1 MSQPTTSHPLVLH
14 NTLGGQDEPF
24 VPQDPQRVTLYVCG
38 PTVYNRVHVGNGR
51 PVVVFD
57 VLFRVLRELYG
68 PDQVIYARNI
78 TDVDDKI
85 NKAAADNGES
95 IAALTERFTRAFHED
110 IAALGTLEPTI
121 EPRATDHIQPMIE
134 LIERL
139 IERGH
144 AYVSNDHVLFDVT
157 SYPDYGALSGRSL
170 DDMQA
175 GARVEVADYKHHP
188 GDFVLW
194 KPATAGE
201 PGWDSPWGT
210 GRPGW
215 HLECTAMIR
224 SHLGP
229 MIDIH
234 GGGHDLVFPH
244 HENEIAQGCAA
255 EGCSDHGTYYARY
268 WVHNGHVTIDGEKMS
283 KSLGNFQLLHDLLQV
298 YPGEVLRLALLSR
311 HYSAPLNFSEDTLT
325 QSRNALNGLYRVL
338 REHAEVTPTP
348 VTAADTP
355 VFAALLD
362 DLNTPAAITAL
373 HRSAD
378 ALATADDAAQ
388 RARHKGAL
396 LAGAGLLGLLRQDP
410 ATWFHGDSSE
420 DPDLT
425 SWVEERIAARQAAR
439 QQRDFATADAI
450 RDELTARGIELEDTP
465 DGTRWQ
471 RSSTPA

>member
-1 MSQPTTSHPLVLH
+1 MSEGRTLRLH
-14 NTLGGQDEPF
+14 NTLGGRDEPF
-24 VPQDPQRVTLYVCG
+24 VPQDPHRVTLYVCG
-38 PTVYNRVHVGNGR
+38 PTVYNRVHIGNGR

-68 PDQVIYARNI
+68 PEHVIYARNI

-85 NKAAADNGES
+85 NKAAAENHEP
-95 IAALTERFTRAFHED
+95 IADLTERYTRAFHED
-110 IAALGTLEPTI
+110 IAALGTLEPTL

-139 IERGH
+139 IARGH
-144 AYVSNDHVLFDVT
+144 AYAADGHVLFDVT

-170 DDMQA
+170 ADMQA
-175 GARVEVADYKHHP
+175 GARVEVAAYKRHP

-194 KPATAGE
+194 KPAAADE
-201 PGWDSPWGT
+201 PGWDSPWGF

-224 SHLGP
+224 THLGP
-229 MIDIH
+229 AIDIH

-255 EGCSDHGTYYARY
+255 EGCTEHGTHYARY
-268 WVHNGHVTIDGEKMS
+268 WMHNGHLTIDGEKMS
-283 KSLGNFQLLHDLLQV
+283 KSLGNFRLLHDLLQH
-298 YPGEVLRLALLSR
+298 YPGEALRLALLSR
-311 HYSAPLNFSEDTLT
+311 HYRAPLNFSEETLN
-325 QSRNALNGLYRVL
+325 QSRNSLNSLYRVL
-338 REHAEVTPTP
+338 RDAAEVTPEA
-348 VTAADTP
+348 VAAAETP

-373 HRSAD
+373 HRLGD
-378 ALATADDAAQ
+378 ALATAPADR
-388 RARHKGAL
+388 RARCKGEL
-396 LAGAGLLGLLRQDP
+396 LAGAALLGLLQQDP
-410 ATWFHGDSSE
+410 AAWFQGSEGDT
-420 DPDLT
+420 DLAA
-425 SWVEERIAARQAAR
+425 WVEDRIAARQAAR
-439 QQRDFATADAI
+439 QARDFAAADAI

-471 RSSTPA
+471 RAT

>member
-1 MSQPTTSHPLVLH
+1 MSQPRTLTLH
-14 NTLGGQDEPF
+14 NTLGGHDEAF
-24 VPQDPQRVTLYVCG
+24 VPQDPERVTLYVCG
-38 PTVYNRVHVGNGR
+38 PTVYNRVHIGNGR

-68 PDQVIYARNI
+68 PDHVVYARNI

-85 NKAAADNGES
+85 NKAAADNGEP

-110 IAALGTLEPTI
+110 IAELGTLEPTL
-121 EPRATDHIQPMIE
+121 EPRATEHIQPMIE

-144 AYVSNDHVLFDVT
+144 AYVADDHVLFDVT
-157 SYPDYGALSGRSL
+157 SYPEYGALSGRSL
-170 DDMQA
+170 EDMQA
-175 GARVEVADYKHHP
+175 GARVEVADYKRHP

-194 KPATAGE
+194 KPAAAGE

-224 SHLGP
+224 AHLGP

-255 EGCSDHGTYYARY
+255 EGCHEHGTHYARY
-268 WVHNGHVTIDGEKMS
+268 WVHNGHLTIDGEKMS
-283 KSLGNFQLLHDLLQV
+283 KSLGNFQLLHDLLQH

-311 HYSAPLNFSEDTLT
+311 HYRAPLNFSEETLT
-325 QSRNALNGLYRVL
+325 QSRNSLNGLYRVL
-338 REHAEVTPTP
+338 RDAAGIEPAP
-348 VTAADTP
+348 VAAADTP

-373 HRSAD
+373 HPMSD
-378 ALATADDAAQ
+378 ALAAAGDDAE
-388 RARHKGAL
+388 RARRKGEL
-396 LAGAGLLGLLRQDP
+396 LAGAGLLGLLQQDP
-410 ATWFHGDSSE
+410 GVWFQGDAGDDE
-420 DPDLT
+420 LAA
-425 SWVEERIAARQAAR
+425 WVEERIAARQAAR
-439 QQRDFATADAI
+439 KNRNFATADAI

-471 RSSTPA
+471 RAT

>member
-1 MSQPTTSHPLVLH
+1 MSPSTASRQLVLH

-24 VPQDPQRVTLYVCG
+24 VPLDPERVTLYVCG
-38 PTVYNRVHVGNGR
+38 PTVYNRVHIGNGR

-68 PDQVIYARNI
+68 PAHVIYARNI

-95 IAALTERFTRAFHED
+95 IAVLTERFTRAFHED
-110 IAALGTLEPTI
+110 IAALGTLEPSI

-144 AYVSNDHVLFDVT
+144 AYVSDDHVLFDVT

-194 KPATAGE
+194 KPAAAGE

-255 EGCSDHGTYYARY
+255 EGCHEHGTHYARY
-268 WVHNGHVTIDGEKMS
+268 WVHNGHLTIDGEKMS
-283 KSLGNFQLLHDLLQV
+283 KSLGNFRLLNDLLQH

-311 HYSAPLNFSEDTLT
+311 HYRAPLNFSEETLT
-325 QSRNALNGLYRVL
+325 QSRNSLNGLYRVL
-338 REHAEVTPTP
+338 RDAAAIEADNVA
-348 VTAADTP
+348 AADTP
-355 VFAALLD
+355 VFTALLD

-373 HRSAD
+373 HRMSD
-378 ALATADDAAQ
+378 ALAAASDKAE
-388 RARHKGAL
+388 RARRKGEL
-396 LAGAGLLGLLRQDP
+396 LAGGALLGLLQQDP
-410 ATWFHGDSSE
+410 ATWFQGDAGG
-420 DPDLT
+420 DDLT
-425 SWVEERIAARQAAR
+425 TWVEERIAARQAAR
-439 QQRDFATADAI
+439 QDRDFATADAI
-450 RDELTARGIELEDTP
+450 RDELVARGIELEDTP

-471 RSSTPA
+471 RAPR

>member
-1 MSQPTTSHPLVLH
+1 MSATPGRELILH
-14 NTLGGQDEPF
+14 NTLGGRNEPF
-24 VPQDPQRVTLYVCG
+24 RPQDPERVTLYVCG

-68 PDQVIYARNI
+68 PEHVIYARNI

-85 NKAAADNGES
+85 NKAAAENGEP
-95 IAALTERFTRAFHED
+95 IGALTERFTRAFHED
-110 IAALGTLEPTI
+110 IAELGTLPPTI
-121 EPRATDHIQPMIE
+121 EPRATDHIQPMVE

-144 AYVSNDHVLFDVT
+144 AYPAEGHVLFDVT
-157 SYPDYGALSGRSL
+157 SYPDYGALSGRTL
-170 DDMQA
+170 EDMQA
-175 GARVEVADYKHHP
+175 GARVEVASYKRHP

-194 KPATAGE
+194 KPAAEGE
-201 PGWDSPWGT
+201 PGWDSPWGY

-224 SHLGP
+224 SHLGA

-255 EGCSDHGTYYARY
+255 EGCAEHGTHYARY

-283 KSLGNFQLLHDLLQV
+283 KSLGNFQLLHDLLQA
-298 YPGEVLRLALLSR
+298 YPGEVLRMALLSR
-311 HYSAPLNFSEDTLT
+311 HYRAPLNFSEDTLN

-338 REHAEVTPTP
+338 RDHADIEPPP
-348 VTAADTP
+348 VDAAETP
-355 VFAALLD
+355 VFTALLD
-362 DLNTPAAITAL
+362 DLNTPGGITAL
-373 HRSAD
+373 HRLAD
-378 ALATADDAAQ
+378 GLAAASDPAE
-388 RARHKGAL
+388 RARLKGEL
-396 LAGAGLLGLLRQDP
+396 MAGAGLLGLLQQDP
-410 ATWFHGDSSE
+410 TAWFQGDGE
-420 DPDLT
+420 DGEL
-425 SWVEERIAARQAAR
+425 SAWVEERIAARQAAR
-439 QQRDFATADAI
+439 KNRDFATADAI

-465 DGTRWQ
+465 EGTRWQ
-471 RSSTPA
+471 RSGSVA

>member
-1 MSQPTTSHPLVLH
+1 MSETPTLTLH
-14 NTLGGQDEPF
+14 NTLGGRDEPF
-24 VPQDPQRVTLYVCG
+24 VPQDPKRVTVYVCG
-38 PTVYNRVHVGNGR
+38 PTVYNRVHIGNGR

-68 PDQVIYARNI
+68 PEHVIYARNI

-85 NKAAADNGES
+85 NKAAADNGEAIS
-95 IAALTERFTRAFHED
+95 VLTERFTQAFHED

-121 EPRATDHIQPMIE
+121 EPRATEHIQPMIE

-144 AYVSNDHVLFDVT
+144 AYAADGHVLFDVT

-170 DDMQA
+170 ADMQA
-175 GARVEVADYKHHP
+175 GARVDVADYKRHP

-194 KPATAGE
+194 KPATADE
-201 PGWDSPWGT
+201 PGWDSPWGH

-229 MIDIH
+229 MIDLH

-255 EGCSDHGTYYARY
+255 EGCHEHGTHYARY
-268 WVHNGHVTIDGEKMS
+268 WMHNGHLTIDGEKMS
-283 KSLGNFQLLHDLLQV
+283 KSLGNFQLLHDLLQH

-311 HYSAPLNFSEDTLT
+311 HYRAPLNFSDETLT
-325 QSRNALNGLYRVL
+325 QSRNSLNGLYRAL
-338 REHAEVTPTP
+338 RDAAAIEPEPVVAAE
-348 VTAADTP
+348 TP
-355 VFAALLD
+355 VFTALLD

-373 HRSAD
+373 HRMSD
-378 ALATADDAAQ
+378 ALAKADSDAE
-388 RARHKGAL
+388 RARRKGEL
-396 LAGAGLLGLLRQDP
+396 LAGAALLGLLQQDP
-410 ATWFHGDSSE
+410 ATWFQGATDDGDL
-420 DPDLT
+420 DA
-425 SWVEERIAARQAAR
+425 WVEERIAARQAAR
-439 QQRDFATADAI
+439 KNRDFASADAI
-450 RDELTARGIELEDTP
+450 RDELIARGIELEDTP

-471 RSSTPA
+471 RAT

>member
-1 MSQPTTSHPLVLH
+1 MSETPTLTLH
-14 NTLGGQDEPF
+14 NTLGGRDEPF
-24 VPQDPQRVTLYVCG
+24 VPQDPKRVTVYVCG
-38 PTVYNRVHVGNGR
+38 PTVYNRVHIGNGR

-68 PDQVIYARNI
+68 PEHVIYARNI

-85 NKAAADNGES
+85 NKAAADNGEPIS
-95 IAALTERFTRAFHED
+95 VLTERFTQAFHED

-121 EPRATDHIQPMIE
+121 EPRATEHIQPMIE

-144 AYVSNDHVLFDVT
+144 AYAVDGHVLFDVT

-170 DDMQA
+170 ADMQA
-175 GARVEVADYKHHP
+175 GARVEVADYKRHP

-194 KPATAGE
+194 KPATADE
-201 PGWDSPWGT
+201 PGWDSPWGH

-229 MIDIH
+229 MIDLH

-255 EGCSDHGTYYARY
+255 EGCHEHGTHYARY
-268 WVHNGHVTIDGEKMS
+268 WMHNGHLTIDGEKMS
-283 KSLGNFQLLHDLLQV
+283 KSLGNFQLLHDLLQH

-311 HYSAPLNFSEDTLT
+311 HYRAPLNFSEETLT
-325 QSRNALNGLYRVL
+325 QSRNSLNGLYRVL
-338 REHAEVTPTP
+338 RDVAAIEPEPVEAAE
-348 VTAADTP
+348 TP
-355 VFAALLD
+355 VFTALLD

-373 HRSAD
+373 HRMSD
-378 ALATADDAAQ
+378 ALATADSDTE
-388 RARHKGAL
+388 RARRKGEL
-396 LAGAGLLGLLRQDP
+396 LAGAALLGLLQQDP
-410 ATWFHGDSSE
+410 ATWFQGAAD
-420 DPDLT
+420 DDDLGT
-425 SWVEERIAARQAAR
+425 WVEERIAARQAAR
-439 QQRDFATADAI
+439 KNRDFAGADAI
-450 RDELTARGIELEDTP
+450 RDELIASGIELEDTP

-471 RSSTPA
+471 RAT

>member
-1 MSQPTTSHPLVLH
+1 MSEPRTLTLH
-14 NTLGGQDEPF
+14 NTLGGRDEPF
-24 VPQDPQRVTLYVCG
+24 VPQDPERVTLYVCG
-38 PTVYNRVHVGNGR
+38 PTVYNRVHIGNGR

-68 PDQVIYARNI
+68 PDHVIYARNI

-85 NKAAADNGES
+85 NKAAADNGEP

-110 IAALGTLEPTI
+110 IAELGTLEPTL
-121 EPRATDHIQPMIE
+121 EPRATEHIQPMIE

-139 IERGH
+139 IDRGH
-144 AYVSNDHVLFDVT
+144 AYVADDHVLFDVT
-157 SYPDYGALSGRSL
+157 SYPEYGALSGRSL

-175 GARVEVADYKHHP
+175 GARVEVADYKRHP

-194 KPATAGE
+194 KPAAAGE
-201 PGWDSPWGT
+201 PGWESPWGN

-255 EGCSDHGTYYARY
+255 EGCHEHGTHYARY
-268 WVHNGHVTIDGEKMS
+268 WVHNGHLTIDGEKMS
-283 KSLGNFQLLHDLLQV
+283 KSLGNFQLLHDLLQH

-311 HYSAPLNFSEDTLT
+311 HYRAPLNFSEETLT
-325 QSRNALNGLYRVL
+325 QSRNSLNGLYRVL
-338 REHAEVTPTP
+338 RDAAGIEPAP
-348 VTAADTP
+348 VAAADTP

-373 HRSAD
+373 HRMSD
-378 ALATADDAAQ
+378 ALAAAGDDAE
-388 RARHKGAL
+388 RARRKGEL
-396 LAGAGLLGLLRQDP
+396 LAGAGLLGLLQQDP
-410 ATWFHGDSSE
+410 GVWFQGAAGD
-420 DPDLT
+420 DDLGA
-425 SWVEERIAARQAAR
+425 WVEERIAARQAAR
-439 QQRDFATADAI
+439 KNRDFATADAI
-450 RDELTARGIELEDTP
+450 RDELTSNGIELEDTP

-471 RSSTPA
+471 RAT